1 MVCFK
6 AEARK
11 IREFEFDIK
20 KAEQR
25 MNDKSKHGYFT
36 NEDNFPSLS
45 SKFL

>member
-25 MNDKSKHGYFT
+25 MNESKHGNSIT
-36 NEDNFPSLS
+36 KENFPSLS
-45 SKFL
+45 